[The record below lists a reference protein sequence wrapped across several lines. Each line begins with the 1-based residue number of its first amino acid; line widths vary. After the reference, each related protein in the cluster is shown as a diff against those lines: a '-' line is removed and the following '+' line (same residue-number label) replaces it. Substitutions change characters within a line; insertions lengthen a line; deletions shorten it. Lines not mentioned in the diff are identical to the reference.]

1 MNAVVY
7 RGARTHEI
15 EFRAA
20 EASALAKER
29 DLPKERDG
37 RGVSTPASDRIATG
51 AIVVPVDGG
60 RSGR

>member
-1 MNAVVY
+1 MSAVVY

-15 EFRAA
+15 EIRAA

-29 DLPKERDG
+29 DG
-37 RGVSTPASDRIATG
+37 RGVSTLAPDRIATG
-51 AIVVPVDGG
+51 AVVVPVDGG

>member
-15 EFRAA
+15 EIRAA
-20 EASALAKER
+20 EASAPAKGR
-29 DLPKERDG
+29 DLPEERDG
-37 RGVSTPASDRIATG
+37 RGVSTLASDRSATG
-51 AIVVPVDGG
+51 ATDVPVDGG

>member
-15 EFRAA
+15 EIRAA
-20 EASALAKER
+20 EASAPA
-29 DLPKERDG
+29 KERDG
-37 RGVSTPASDRIATG
+37 RGVSALASDRSATG
-51 AIVVPVDGG
+51 AIVVPADGG

>member
-15 EFRAA
+15 EIRAA

-29 DLPKERDG
+29 GAP
-37 RGVSTPASDRIATG
+37 GVSTLAPDRIATG
-51 AIVVPVDGG
+51 AVVVPVDGG